1 MSVLMTLRV
10 KGDATQL
17 EHLYETAPDTFSKVS
32 AVGKQ
37 MGATYHRFYAS
48 DDEIV
53 VIDEWPD
60 EETFQKFFDSQ
71 PEIPKIMAAAGVTT
85 QPEIRFYRQLDL
97 GDHIG

>member
-10 KGDATQL
+10 KGDAKQL

-32 AVGKQ
+32 GVGKQ
-37 MGATYHRFYAS
+37 MGATYHRFFATDS
-48 DDEIV
+48 EIL

-60 EETFQKFFDSQ
+60 EQTFHKFFDSQ

-85 QPEIRFYRQLDL
+85 QPEITFYRELDL
-97 GDHIG
+97 GDAIG